1 MKTLIFAI
9 RKITV
14 ILILLTLGVTGSCKE
29 ESKKKESTTKTSTS
43 ATPKL
48 SKDNSSDS
56 KGDIALNP
64 AHGQPGHRCDIAV
77 GAPLNSGDIKLNPA
91 HGQPGHRCDI
101 AVGAPLNSAP
111 ATSSDNTQSG
121 SPVINSGDVKLNPA
135 HGQPGHRCDIKVG
148 DPL

>member
-1 MKTLIFAI
+1 MKTLIFTI

-14 ILILLTLGVTGSCKE
+14 ILILLTFGVTGSCKE

-43 ATPKL
+43 TTPKL
-48 SKDNSSDS
+48 SEDNASDS

-64 AHGQPGHRCDIAV
+64 AHGQLGHRCDI
-77 GAPLNSGDIKLNPA
+77 P
-91 HGQPGHRCDI
+91 
-101 AVGAPLNSAP
+101 VGAPLNSAP

-121 SPVINSGDVKLNPA
+121 SPVINSGDIKLNPA
-135 HGQPGHRCDIKVG
+135 HGQPGHRCEIKVG

>member
-1 MKTLIFAI
+1 MTSLEIKNESGILYLYEFPYKITTMKTLIFAI

-77 GAPLNSGDIKLNPA
+77 GAPLNS
-91 HGQPGHRCDI
+91 
-101 AVGAPLNSAP
+101 AP

-121 SPVINSGDVKLNPA
+121 VPWINSGDIKLNPA